1 MVSAQ
6 LFLKNNSSVTIENLS
21 SIEVNTPRND
31 FDHDDDDFEMLQ
43 VNPKYSYIF
52 LGDKESVS
60 VFGADLLY
68 VRFVR
73 A

>member
-31 FDHDDDDFEMLQ
+31 FDYDDDDFEMLQ
-43 VNPKYSYIF
+43 VNPKHSYIF
-52 LGDKESVS
+52 LGDKESIS

>member
-1 MVSAQ
+1 MTNVQ
-6 LFLKNNSSVTIENLS
+6 LFYKNDSSITIENLS
-21 SIEVNTPRND
+21 SIEVARPGKEYHLD
-31 FDHDDDDFEMLQ
+31 KDDFEMLQ
-43 VNPKYSYIF
+43 LDPTIPYIF
-52 LGDKESVS
+52 AGDKESIS

>member
-31 FDHDDDDFEMLQ
+31 FDYDDDDFEMLQ

-52 LGDKESVS
+52 LGDKESIS